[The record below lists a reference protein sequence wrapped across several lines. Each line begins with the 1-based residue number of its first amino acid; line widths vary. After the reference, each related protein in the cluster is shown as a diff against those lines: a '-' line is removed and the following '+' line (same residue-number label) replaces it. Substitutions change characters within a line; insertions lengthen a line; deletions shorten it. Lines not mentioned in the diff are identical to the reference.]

1 MKQHPD
7 TTAITAGRPDV
18 APDAALNPPV
28 VLTATFH
35 AGGEIGYGR
44 YGNQTWSALEEAIGA
59 LEGGPTLIFSSGMAA
74 ISAVFSILPVGAP
87 IVASNQGY
95 SGVMTLLNSFHES
108 GRLEVR
114 FVDIVNTQSVI
125 DAMKGAA
132 LVWLE
137 SPTNP
142 GLDIADLVTLIAAA
156 KKLGI
161 GVGVDNTFATPL
173 VQTPLAMGAD
183 IVMHS
188 VTKFLSGHSDVLM
201 GSLSTNDSALF
212 NRLKDSRS
220 FNGSI
225 PGPFETWLALRGLR
239 TFPLR
244 FNKSQENAK
253 ALVEKLGVHP
263 KISRVR
269 YPGFG
274 AIISFEVDGTG
285 EQAQKVCESSTL
297 ITHATS
303 LGGVE
308 SLWERR
314 RRWPME
320 SLSVPEQLIRLSVGC
335 EHIDDI
341 WDDIDRALAAI

>member
-1 MKQHPD
+1 MKQHPE

>member
-1 MKQHPD
+1 MNQHPE

-28 VLTATFH
+28 VLTSTFH

-59 LEGGPTLIFSSGMAA
+59 LEGGPTLVFASGMAA

-114 FVDIVNTQSVI
+114 FVDIVNTQLVI

-142 GLDIADLVTLIAAA
+142 GLDLADLVTLIATA
-156 KKLGI
+156 KKMGI

-173 VQTPLAMGAD
+173 VQNPLAMGAD

-201 GSLSTNDSALF
+201 GSLSTNDSALYK
-212 NRLKDSRS
+212 RLKDSRS
-220 FNGSI
+220 FSGSI

-253 ALVEKLGVHP
+253 ALVEKLGKHP

-297 ITHATS
+297 IAHATS

-341 WDDIDRALAAI
+341 WDDINRALAAI